1 MGQQPAAPERHHRIV
16 PRRRHR
22 AAPRFS
28 FRQNY
33 LAISAG
39 ISFTPRLEE
48 NVMKARDHGSVPRIL
63 IVTPEI
69 TYLPVEMGQTA
80 TVVSAKAGGMADVLA
95 SLVSQMC
102 RVGLDV
108 HVAMPNY
115 RRIFEQSLSSISA
128 VRGCDCGVPACD
140 CQLHLAEDRDFYYKD
155 RIYSPSLSQATHDSL
170 VFQREV
176 IHQIIP
182 EVKPDLIHCND
193 WMTSL
198 IPAVAKSRGIQ
209 SLFTLHNVDGR
220 TVTLE
225 NIEGCGIDAAEFWDK
240 LYYTWMPES
249 YEHTRSRIPVH
260 LLASA
265 IFAADHVNTV
275 SPSFLD
281 EIVDGKHPQFS
292 HAVRS
297 EIRHKYA
304 AGCAHGILNAPD
316 PSYDPAN
323 DPTLPF
329 HFDSKNCCKGKASN
343 KAILQ
348 NGLGLDIDPDAPLIF
363 WPSRLDPFQKGPE
376 LLARILHRTIS
387 DYWQSGLQ
395 FVFVADGPHQKW
407 FHKITSDFSLHRRIS
422 VRNFDERL
430 SRLAYAGAD
439 FMLMPSLYEPCGLSQ
454 MIGMIYGT
462 LPIVHATGGLADT
475 VRHLDAN
482 DSTGNGFRFEHH
494 DTNGLRWA
502 IDQALAFY
510 ALPEKTRLREIR
522 RIMRES
528 ADEFGHAPLASR
540 YMDLYETI
548 LARELLPAVAPNRE
562 PVWKDESSARTYSRE
577 TLVS

>member
-1 MGQQPAAPERHHRIV
+1 
-16 PRRRHR
+16 
-22 AAPRFS
+22 
-28 FRQNY
+28 
-33 LAISAG
+33 
-39 ISFTPRLEE
+39 
-48 NVMKARDHGSVPRIL
+48 MKAQGNKPAPRIL

-69 TYLPVEMGQTA
+69 TYLPEKMGQTA
-80 TVVSAKAGGMADVLA
+80 AEVSAKAGGMADVLA

-102 RVGLDV
+102 HAGLDV

-115 RRIFEQSLSSISA
+115 RHIFKQSLSSISA
-128 VRGCDCGVPACD
+128 MRCCDCGEQPCD
-140 CQLHLAEDRDFYYKD
+140 CNLHLAEDRNFYYKD

-198 IPAVAKSRGIQ
+198 IPAVAKCRGIH

-220 TVTLE
+220 SVTLE
-225 NIEGCGIDAAEFWDK
+225 NIESCGIDAAEFWEK
-240 LYYTWMPES
+240 LYYTRIPEN
-249 YEHTRSRIPVH
+249 YENTRSRIPVH

-275 SPSFLD
+275 SPGFLD
-281 EIVDGKHPQFS
+281 EIVDGKHPQFPMP
-292 HAVRS
+292 VRS

-316 PSYDPAN
+316 PSYDPAK

-329 HFDSKNCCKGKASN
+329 PYDAKNCHAGKASN
-343 KAILQ
+343 KMILQ
-348 NGLGLDIDPDAPLIF
+348 RGLGLDIDPDAPLIF

-387 DYWQSGLQ
+387 DHWQSGLQ

-407 FHKITSDFSLHRRIS
+407 FHKIVGDFSLHHRVA

-454 MIGMIYGT
+454 MIAMIYGT

-475 VRHLDAN
+475 VRHLDA
-482 DSTGNGFRFEHH
+482 DASTGNGFRFEHH

-502 IDQALAFY
+502 IDQALAFHS
-510 ALPEKTRLREIR
+510 LSQKTRLREIR

-528 ADEFGHAPLASR
+528 AEEFGHAPLARR

-548 LARELLPAVAPNRE
+548 LGRELQPASIRDEAPAWNNDS
-562 PVWKDESSARTYSRE
+562 PVRPFSQEAMVSST
-577 TLVS
+577 